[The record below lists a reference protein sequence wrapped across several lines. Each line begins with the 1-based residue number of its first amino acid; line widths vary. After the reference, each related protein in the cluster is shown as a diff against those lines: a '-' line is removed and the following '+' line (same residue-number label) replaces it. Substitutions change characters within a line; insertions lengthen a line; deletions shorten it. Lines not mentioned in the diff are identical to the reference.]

1 MERFKMDWY
10 LVLINAIITLL
21 IGGWLFKYFDDLFN
35 AQADLIDRI
44 LKNSNIRFHT
54 DEEDDSQKTHIL
66 GGVVDHG
73 THTTGV
79 CSDECWCH
87 SEEE

>member
-1 MERFKMDWY
+1 MDLY
-10 LVLINAIITLL
+10 LILINAAITLL
-21 IGGWLFKYFDDLFN
+21 IGGWLFKYFDDVFN

-44 LKNSNIRFHT
+44 LKNSNIQFNTPT
-54 DEEDDSQKTHIL
+54 DEDSQKTHIL

-73 THTTGV
+73 THKTGV

-87 SEEE
+87 PEEE